1 MGYYYIKGAKKE
13 FFEGETLLD
22 IAQREQKNYKN
33 DILLFR
39 EDIRLRELFSKAR
52 DGMHIEAVTA
62 EDSEGM
68 DCYMRS
74 ALFLLMKT
82 IYDVAGEENIERVRV
97 LYRME
102 TDIFVEIT
110 GSVTP
115 DESFSE
121 KLDKRMR
128 EYADKN
134 IPVKKRVM
142 PTEDAIVLFEGYKM
156 YDKKNLLEY
165 KTDSNVNIY
174 SIGGFDDYYFGAL
187 APSTGYIK
195 YFEIS
200 PYEGGILLRLPSK
213 EDPQKIKEFKAS
225 PKVFSAIRGASSDF
239 KKMKVETV
247 ADLNNAIVKGRLN
260 RIIVAQETLMERRIA
275 EIADKIASK
284 PECRFVLIAGPS
296 SSGKTT
302 FSRRL
307 SSQLT
312 ALGLDPHPISLDDY
326 FLNYADIPL
335 DENGEPDRENIN
347 AVDLALFEEDM
358 RKLLDGKR
366 IQVPH
371 YNFKTGKR
379 EYNGRFIQLNEGDI
393 LVIEGIH
400 GLNERLSAGLPD
412 KNKFKIYI
420 CPLVQ
425 LNIDERN
432 PVTTTDGRLI
442 RRIVRD
448 ARNRGTDAE
457 TTINWWPSVRKGEEK
472 NIFPYQESA
481 DVIFNSATVYELAA
495 LKVWAEPL
503 LHGVSKTSPEYSEA
517 RRLLRFFCCFLPID
531 NDSIPS
537 TSLVREFIGG
547 SCFEGS

>member
-1 MGYYYIKGAKKE
+1 MGYYYIKGTKKE

-68 DCYMRS
+68 DCYTRS

-110 GSVTP
+110 GSVIP

-121 KLDKRMR
+121 KLDRRMR

-213 EDPQKIKEFKAS
+213 EEPQKIKEFKAS
-225 PKVFSAIRGASSDF
+225 PKVFRAIRDASSDF

-260 RIIVAQETLMERRIA
+260 RTIVAQETLMERRIA